1 MTKHEYNFRYPIEYI
16 EKKTE
21 LKKDV
26 MEDLELIKFNNVEET
41 KQGIIEHVIAPKTIF
56 GKKCITDICHYTTTD
71 TKFLK
76 ETQKILQKFPS
87 IDQNVE
93 LHDKVANC
101 WYSIINDENFISK
114 YKYVDMKYF
123 DKLNNSSMFLQLLSI
138 YNLSSPIMFFIVPI
152 VMLLVPFFI
161 LKYKQLDVSL
171 NSYVSL
177 LKKVLKN
184 HTLGM
189 LLNTNYKEIN
199 WGTAAY
205 VVFSVGF
212 YIFQM
217 YQNVISCVNYYKNM
231 HKIHE
236 DIFTIKEFLVE
247 TRNNIQK
254 IEALYGTQKT
264 YNEFVIKM
272 VQYKNDVDEFINEL
286 DVITPLKLT
295 FSKGTQLGYIMKKF
309 HMFYSDG
316 TVQQM
321 IDYSFHINGYMD
333 YMSSVKGLITLKKL
347 NKCTFG
353 KITKMKKGYYAKLMD
368 TKLIGEKV
376 VPNDIDFKKNMIITG
391 PNAAGKTTLI
401 KTAVIN
407 IIFSQQIGY
416 GFYKKATI
424 NPYDHI
430 HSYLN
435 IPDTSGRDSLFQA
448 EARRCKEIIQ
458 EFNNNSSQRH
468 FCIFDELYSGTN
480 PYEAVGSAYGF
491 LKYINKKSN
500 INFMITTHY
509 GNLCKLMDSEPNTVN
524 KHMKIECLD
533 NNYTFNYT
541 YKLASGISQVKGG
554 FKVLKDLDYPEELL
568 DTIINISDKL
578 I

>member
-1 MTKHEYNFRYPIEYI
+1 MTKHEYNFHYPIEYI

-21 LKKDV
+21 LKKDI
-26 MEDLELIKFNNVEET
+26 MDDLELIKFNNVEET

-56 GKKCITDICHYTTTD
+56 GKKCIGEICHYTTTD
-71 TKFLK
+71 VKFLK
-76 ETQKILQKFPS
+76 ETQNILQKFPS
-87 IDQNVE
+87 IDQNIE
-93 LHDKVANC
+93 LHDNVANS
-101 WYSIINDENFISK
+101 WYSIINDDNFISK
-114 YKYVDMKYF
+114 YKYVDINYF
-123 DKLNNSSMFLQLLSI
+123 DKLNNSSIFLQILSI

-161 LKYKQLDVSL
+161 LKFKRLDVSL
-171 NSYVSL
+171 NSYVSI

-205 VVFSVGF
+205 VFFSVGF

-217 YQNVISCVNYYKNM
+217 YQNVLSCINYYKNM

-236 DIFTIKEFLVE
+236 HIFTIKEFLIE

-254 IEALYGTQKT
+254 LEAVYGTQKT
-264 YNEFVIKM
+264 YNDFAIKM
-272 VQYKNDVDEFINEL
+272 VHYKDDLNNFINEL

-295 FSKGTQLGYIMKKF
+295 FSKGTQLGYIMKQF
-309 HMFYSDG
+309 HMFYKDKN
-316 TVQQM
+316 VQQM
-321 IDYSFHINGYMD
+321 IDYAFHLNGYMD
-333 YMSSVKGLITLKKL
+333 YMSRVKELITLKKM

-353 KITKMKKGYYAKLMD
+353 KITKIKKGYYAKL
-368 TKLIGEKV
+368 IHEKV
-376 VPNDIDFKKNMIITG
+376 VPNDFDFKKNMIITG

-407 IIFSQQIGY
+407 VIFSQQIGY

-491 LKYINKKSN
+491 LKYINKRTN

-509 GNLCKLMDSEPNTVN
+509 GNLCKLMDSEQNIVN
-524 KHMKIECLD
+524 KHMKIECID

-541 YKLASGISQVKGG
+541 YKLENGISQVKGG
-554 FKVLKDLDYPEELL
+554 FKVLKDLEYPEELL
-568 DTIINISDKL
+568 NTIINISDKL
-578 I
+578 V